1 MAELGGAL
9 LTRIFAK
16 SVAEQALTP
25 WWDKVKEYSTYGLII
40 LGKIFLFIFYIL
52 SKSIFWIHHFSF
64 DCSAFNTCF
73 KYTHVL

>member
-40 LGKIFLFIFYIL
+40 LGKIFLFIFQVL
-52 SKSIFWIHHFSF
+52 SKSNF
-64 DCSAFNTCF
+64 
-73 KYTHVL
+73 

>member
-40 LGKIFLFIFYIL
+40 LGKTFLFIF
-52 SKSIFWIHHFSF
+52 
-64 DCSAFNTCF
+64 
-73 KYTHVL
+73 

>member
-40 LGKIFLFIFYIL
+40 LGKTFLFSGLHWNRDQFII
-52 SKSIFWIHHFSF
+52 IACEVEEQHQPTI
-64 DCSAFNTCF
+64 
-73 KYTHVL
+73 